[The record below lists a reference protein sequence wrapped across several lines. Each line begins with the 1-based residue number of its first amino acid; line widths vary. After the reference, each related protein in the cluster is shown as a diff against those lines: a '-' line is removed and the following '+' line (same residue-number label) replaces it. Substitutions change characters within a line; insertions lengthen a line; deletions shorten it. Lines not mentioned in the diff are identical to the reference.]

1 MGIFD
6 GATDGIYRDK
16 DVLDEDYQ
24 PDQVLEREDE
34 IADYRDALLD
44 VLFGR
49 TPDNIFLYGKAGVG
63 KTAVTNFVLGE
74 LQAEVETRDTADP
87 IHISRVNCDS
97 ETTYSVIRELANG
110 LLPATHS
117 PYAAKG
123 YSTSDLFDELYEQM
137 ERVGGTHLIVLDEV
151 DHLSDPDALL
161 YQLPR
166 ARANGY
172 LNDARVGIIG
182 ISNNYTFRNTLSSK
196 VKSTLMETEI
206 SFSTYDADELVS
218 ILEHRADLAFQ
229 PGVCEDSAI
238 TLCAAYAAK
247 DDGSA
252 RQAIDLLRAAAD
264 AAWKAD
270 DPTIT
275 DAHVKDVRDDVDR
288 GQLHDKIS
296 DQTTNAQRV
305 LEAAARLQNEH
316 GEPARTREI
325 QESYQQLA
333 RSYGDPDPSTSLKFA
348 QRHLD
353 DLEMLGFVIK
363 SEENRGKGG
372 GRSYIWEVDMDLET
386 VIDVREDI
394 EQTNAA

>member
-1 MGIFD
+1 MRGL
-6 GATDGIYRDK
+6 RD
-16 DVLDEDYQ
+16 
-24 PDQVLEREDE
+24 
-34 IADYRDALLD
+34 
-44 VLFGR
+44 
-49 TPDNIFLYGKAGVG
+49 
-63 KTAVTNFVLGE
+63 
-74 LQAEVETRDTADP
+74 
-87 IHISRVNCDS
+87 
-97 ETTYSVIRELANG
+97 
-110 LLPATHS
+110 
-117 PYAAKG
+117 
-123 YSTSDLFDELYEQM
+123 
-137 ERVGGTHLIVLDEV
+137 
-151 DHLSDPDALL
+151 
-161 YQLPR
+161 
-166 ARANGY
+166 
-172 LNDARVGIIG
+172 
-182 ISNNYTFRNTLSSK
+182 NTLRR
-196 VKSTLMETEI
+196 VRRE
-206 SFSTYDADELVS
+206 
-218 ILEHRADLAFQ
+218 RRR
-229 PGVCEDSAI
+229 
-238 TLCAAYAAK
+238 
-247 DDGSA
+247 SA

-305 LEAAARLQNEH
+305 LEAAARLQNKH